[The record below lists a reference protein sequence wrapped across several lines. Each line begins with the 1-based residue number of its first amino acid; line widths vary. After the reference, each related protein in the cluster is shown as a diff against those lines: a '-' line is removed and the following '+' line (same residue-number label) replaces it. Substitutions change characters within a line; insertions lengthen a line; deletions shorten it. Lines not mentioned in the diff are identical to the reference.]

1 MRNPEYWAERAL
13 NEMLMGERSVL
24 EYEDALLQAYTIA
37 LREIK
42 KDIDMA
48 KLTTAAKKR
57 IIQWIENLED
67 GDTIKLKDGVAY
79 IYNES
84 GCELDNTL

>member
-1 MRNPEYWAERAL
+1 
-13 NEMLMGERSVL
+13 
-24 EYEDALLQAYTIA
+24 
-37 LREIK
+37 
-42 KDIDMA
+42 MA

-79 IYNES
+79 IYNKS

>member
-1 MRNPEYWAERAL
+1 M
-13 NEMLMGERSVL
+13 
-24 EYEDALLQAYTIA
+24 T
-37 LREIK
+37 
-42 KDIDMA
+42 
-48 KLTTAAKKR
+48 KLSTAAKKR
-57 IIQWIENLED
+57 VIQWIENLED